1 MERYNLSR
9 DRITSG
15 SGSGRRIGAALL
27 LLAFVA
33 APAAAQPGDSFG
45 ALRPADMSVSH
56 AGRVLI
62 EPARRMTQL
71 KRLDASQ
78 RRRLCP
84 AVTIDPDLPP
94 VLRLAGSVE
103 AIQRGTIDRSAQPF
117 AMALMQGAAA
127 SLNGDEQAARGTIKL
142 LDNWARA
149 NALSELV
156 DIGAERNNFV
166 AQYSLRRVMLAVVP
180 SWALLYD
187 RADAETRKRVDSWVA
202 QRMAATEQPVG
213 PAESRKNAHQSM
225 MKMDYYQL
233 MREALAMEYAV
244 MTGSNEGFR
253 RGVTV
258 YLATLRQM
266 RDDGSLPLETAHGS
280 RALWYQRHA
289 IASLVTMAQI
299 ASEQGYNLYDAEVDG
314 KRLDRAINFL
324 LSEST
329 DPHQIASYAP
339 ENQDLGFLQRRP
351 DGRDF
356 MAWIEPWMAHANVGP
371 IPDGDPLQVAI
382 SDRPLID
389 EIAGGNASCQ
399 MAPVR

>member
-1 MERYNLSR
+1 MPALVLLAALLAA
-9 DRITSG
+9 
-15 SGSGRRIGAALL
+15 GAAL
-27 LLAFVA
+27 
-33 APAAAQPGDSFG
+33 AQPPESLG
-45 ALRPADMSVSH
+45 ALRPHEMSVAH
-56 AGRVLI
+56 PGRVLI
-62 EPARRMTQL
+62 DPPQRMAQL
-71 KRLDASQ
+71 KRLDAMQ

-84 AVTIDPDLPP
+84 PATIDPDLPP
-94 VLRLAGSVE
+94 VLKLAGSVD
-103 AIQRGTIDRSAQPF
+103 ATQRGTIDRSAQPF

-127 SLNGDEQAARGTIKL
+127 ALNGDEPAARNTIKL

-156 DIGAERNNFV
+156 DIGPERNNYV

-180 SWALLYD
+180 SWALLYQ
-187 RADAETRKRVDSWVA
+187 RADAETKKRIDGWVA

-213 PAESRKNAHQSM
+213 PAESRRTAHPSIA
-225 MKMDYYQL
+225 KMDYYQL
-233 MREALAMEYAV
+233 MREALAIEYAA

-258 YLATLRQM
+258 FLTTLRQM
-266 RDDGSLPLETAHGS
+266 RDDGSLPLETTHGS

-289 IASLVTMAQI
+289 IASLVTMAQV
-299 ASEQGYNLYDAEVDG
+299 ASQQGANLYDAEVDG

-382 SDRPLID
+382 SERPLID

-399 MAPVR
+399 MAPIR

>member
-1 MERYNLSR
+1 
-9 DRITSG
+9 
-15 SGSGRRIGAALL
+15 
-27 LLAFVA
+27 
-33 APAAAQPGDSFG
+33 
-45 ALRPADMSVSH
+45 MSVSH

-62 EPARRMTQL
+62 EPARRITQL

-233 MREALAMEYAV
+233 MHEALVMEYAV

>member
-1 MERYNLSR
+1 MP
-9 DRITSG
+9 
-15 SGSGRRIGAALL
+15 ALL
-27 LLAFVA
+27 LPALLLPALLVA
-33 APAAAQPGDSFG
+33 STAVAQAPESFG
-45 ALRPADMSVSH
+45 ALRPAEMSVSH
-56 AGRVLI
+56 PGRVLI
-62 EPARRMTQL
+62 DPTARAGQL
-71 KRLDASQ
+71 KRLDTMQ

-84 AVTIDPDLPP
+84 PVAIDPDMPP
-94 VLRLAGSVE
+94 VLKLAGSVDE
-103 AIQRGTIDRSAQPF
+103 TQHGSIDRSALPF
-117 AMALMQGAAA
+117 AMALMQGTAAA
-127 SLNGDEQAARGTIKL
+127 LNGDEQAARNTIKL

-156 DIGAERNNFV
+156 DIGPERNNYV
-166 AQYSLRRVMLAVVP
+166 AQYSLRRVMLAVLP
-180 SWALLYD
+180 SWALLYG
-187 RADAETRKRVDSWVA
+187 RADADTRKRIDGWVA

-213 PAESRKNAHQSM
+213 PADSRKTAHPSM
-225 MKMDYYQL
+225 AKMDYYQL
-233 MREALAMEYAV
+233 MREALAMEYAA

-253 RGVTV
+253 RGVTA
-258 YLATLRQM
+258 YLTTLRQM

-299 ASEQGYNLYDAEVDG
+299 ASGQGTNLYDAEVDG
-314 KRLDRAINFL
+314 KHLDRAINFL

-339 ENQDLGFLQRRP
+339 ENQDLGFLQRRS

>member
-1 MERYNLSR
+1 
-9 DRITSG
+9 
-15 SGSGRRIGAALL
+15 
-27 LLAFVA
+27 
-33 APAAAQPGDSFG
+33 
-45 ALRPADMSVSH
+45 
-56 AGRVLI
+56 
-62 EPARRMTQL
+62 
-71 KRLDASQ
+71 
-78 RRRLCP
+78 
-84 AVTIDPDLPP
+84 
-94 VLRLAGSVE
+94 
-103 AIQRGTIDRSAQPF
+103 
-117 AMALMQGAAA
+117 LMQGTAAA
-127 SLNGDEQAARGTIKL
+127 LNGDEQAARNTIKL

-156 DIGAERNNFV
+156 DIGPERNNYV
-166 AQYSLRRVMLAVVP
+166 AQYSLRRVMLAVLP
-180 SWALLYD
+180 SWALLYG
-187 RADAETRKRVDSWVA
+187 RADADTRKRIDGWVA

-213 PAESRKNAHQSM
+213 PADSRKTAHPSM
-225 MKMDYYQL
+225 AKMDYYQL
-233 MREALAMEYAV
+233 MREALAMEYAA

-253 RGVTV
+253 RGVTA
-258 YLATLRQM
+258 YLTTLRQM

-299 ASEQGYNLYDAEVDG
+299 ASGQGTNLYDAEVDG
-314 KRLDRAINFL
+314 KHLDRAINFL

-329 DPHQIASYAP
+329 DPHQIAQYAT
-339 ENQDLGFLQRRP
+339 ETQDLGFLQRRA